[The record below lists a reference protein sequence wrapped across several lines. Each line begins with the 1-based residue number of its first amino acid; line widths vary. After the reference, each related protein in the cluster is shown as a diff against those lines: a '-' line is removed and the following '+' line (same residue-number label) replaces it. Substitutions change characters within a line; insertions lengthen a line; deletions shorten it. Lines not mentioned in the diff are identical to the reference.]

1 MKPSI
6 MIIAD
11 RRGRRQVAMERGM
24 GLAEKLGCEVIV
36 VGFVFESLA
45 SQGISSKT
53 LQDKAR
59 RTLLAQRNT
68 EIKTHMHRLK
78 PVGVKASCTTV
89 WEKNIRHWVVEHC
102 KRDNYMLVV
111 KTGHR
116 SETFIY
122 SPTDWQLLREC
133 PAPVM
138 IVAENK
144 WRKTRPI
151 VAAVDLESKGRRK
164 QRLNK
169 RVIETAQRY
178 AHALGCPLYVLH
190 AIHISPVLT
199 ELDLVDGHSYAKK
212 IKLEMQTQ
220 LKKLSAR
227 HDIPIKNFI
236 VKQGPVAGVITS
248 ESAKL
253 KAQLVVMGTVGRKGV
268 RGKLIGNTA
277 EQVLGQLRTDVLA
290 LKV

>member
-1 MKPSI
+1 MKSTI

-11 RRGRRQVAMERGM
+11 RRGRRQVALERGM
-24 GLAEKLGCEVIV
+24 ALAAKLGCEVLL
-36 VGFVFESLA
+36 VGFVYEALA
-45 SQGISSKT
+45 AQGISSKT

-59 RTLLAQRNT
+59 RKLLAQT
-68 EIKTHMHRLK
+68 SAELKTQMHRFK
-78 PVGVKASCTTV
+78 APGVKASCTAV
-89 WEKNIRHWVVEHC
+89 WEKNVRHWVVEHS
-102 KRDNYMLVV
+102 KREKYLLVV

-122 SPTDWQLLREC
+122 SSTDWQLLREC
-133 PAPVM
+133 PVPVM
-138 IVAENK
+138 IAAENK

-151 VAAVDLESKGRRK
+151 IATVDLESENKAK

-169 RVIETAQRY
+169 KVIETAQRY
-178 AHALGCPLYVLH
+178 ATLFDCPLYVLH
-190 AIHISPVLT
+190 VIQISPLLT
-199 ELDLVDGHSYAKK
+199 ELDLVDEYSYTRK
-212 IKLEMQTQ
+212 IKDELQEQLER
-220 LKKLSAR
+220 LSAR
-227 HDIPIKNFI
+227 HDIPLKNII

-277 EQVLGQLRTDVLA
+277 EQVLSQLRTDVLA